1 MIFTN
6 TPSSRNPPDEQGV
19 REEWEKHIGWHRKE
33 DIGRLRKNNIY
44 AQQGSDKNI
53 HNDEDLTHFRRWWFS
68 SIVVIILIIG
78 IIFRRIFSHNKCRK
92 GSKRR
97 KTMESIV

>member
-1 MIFTN
+1 M
-6 TPSSRNPPDEQGV
+6 

-33 DIGRLRKNNIY
+33 DIGRLRKNNNQPAVDPQID
-44 AQQGSDKNI
+44 AQQGSDKYI
-53 HNDEDLTHFRRWWFS
+53 HNNDEDPSIRRWWFS

-78 IIFRRIFSHNKCRK
+78 IIFRRIFSHNKCGK

>member
-1 MIFTN
+1 M
-6 TPSSRNPPDEQGV
+6 

-33 DIGRLRKNNIY
+33 DIGRLRKSNNQPAADPQID

-53 HNDEDLTHFRRWWFS
+53 HNNDDEDQTIRRWWFS
-68 SIVVIILIIG
+68 SILVFMLIIG
-78 IIFRRIFSHNKCRK
+78 IIFRRIFRHKCRK

-97 KTMESIV
+97 KTRESTV